1 MTVPDLVMLIV
12 AVLGGAAAILVVTAR
27 NVVHA
32 ALYLVVTL
40 LAVAGTF
47 LVIGAEFLAWTQ
59 VLIYVGAVVVLILFG
74 LMLTRAPIGPSAEEG
89 DGKRLALAVSVAL
102 FAFLVMMIFRAFGA
116 TTLPLSVTRTAQL
129 GEVLYVHW
137 AFPFMTLG
145 FFLTVALVGAII
157 LARKEE
163 GEGPEPQLDPGL
175 ATDRPQPAPT
185 DVSTTP
191 GVTRPSEEIT
201 VGEGSTRAGVTGGE
215 GSS

>member
-1 MTVPDLVMLIV
+1 VTVQDVMMLAI

-47 LVIGAEFLAWTQ
+47 LVVGAEFLAWTQ

-74 LMLTRAPIGPSAEEG
+74 LMLTRAPIGPMRQG
-89 DGKRLALAVSVAL
+89 NDNRRLALVVSVGL
-102 FAFLVMMIFRAFGA
+102 FAFLATMIFRAFG
-116 TTLPLSVTRTAQL
+116 TTALPVRVVRTAQL

-137 AFPFMTLG
+137 AFPFMALG
-145 FFLTVALVGAII
+145 FFLTVSLVGAII

-163 GEGPEPQLDPGL
+163 GEGPEPQLDPEL
-175 ATDRPQPAPT
+175 QTDRPRPAPT
-185 DVSTTP
+185 DASTTP

-201 VGEGSTRAGVTGGE
+201 VGEGGPGATTGGRGE
-215 GSS
+215 G